1 MSNESIALLI
11 MYIFIVFTVILP
23 LMAIPVGA
31 RLGYFGI
38 FNIRAIINEY
48 IDTMVYLV
56 PLLILGALLIY
67 RYATPLARVILSDVV
82 RVYESHGILDI
93 FIRKRLLQLYLL
105 LLIPALISYLINVG
119 VIRIVSPNYV
129 MLYTTPFTS
138 SFNLMLMI
146 VGIINLVLS
155 TWLIISVSY
164 LQLRIVV
171 KRIVNRLGSA
181 IGSTVG
187 IAASTG
193 TAAFV
198 GSACGLGVCT
208 MPISSVSPMAMIAM
222 SLFDVNAFELI
233 HYSLIILL
241 SLTLITIALLL
252 IVHRG
257 IVKVHNVHGVN
268 LNSTFNE
275 EYAHFT
281 YTFNSI

>member
-1 MSNESIALLI
+1 MSNEGIALLI
-11 MYIFIVFTVILP
+11 MYVFIVFTVILP

-56 PLLILGALLIY
+56 PPLLILGALLIY

-105 LLIPALISYLINVG
+105 LLIPALISYLINAGG
-119 VIRIVSPNYV
+119 VIRIVGPNYI
-129 MLYTTPFTS
+129 MLYTTPFTN

-155 TWLIISVSY
+155 TWLITSVSY
-164 LQLRIVV
+164 LQLRIVA

-208 MPISSVSPMAMIAM
+208 MPISSVSP
-222 SLFDVNAFELI
+222 
-233 HYSLIILL
+233 
-241 SLTLITIALLL
+241 
-252 IVHRG
+252 
-257 IVKVHNVHGVN
+257 HGYDRDEP
-268 LNSTFNE
+268 LRC
-275 EYAHFT
+275 
-281 YTFNSI
+281 